1 MKKPILLISLL
12 LFANTSDSF
21 YYQKDKKVFLT
32 PINKTQNRELSKI
45 VYYKT
50 TDNYRVGVTK
60 ELIVKIK
67 YRETLENLLQ
77 KYSLTIKKRLTSSLY
92 LLQADNKDKTLD
104 IANKLH
110 DEIGVSYAHP
120 NFIKE
125 MRSR

>member
-1 MKKPILLISLL
+1 MKKLTLLIPIL
-12 LFANTSDSF
+12 LFANANEK
-21 YYQKDKKVFLT
+21 YYYKQNQKIVLT
-32 PINKTQNRELSKI
+32 PITKSQNRKLSKI

-60 ELIVKIK
+60 EMIVKIED
-67 YRETLENLLQ
+67 RDILEHLLQ
-77 KYSLTIKKRLTSSLY
+77 KHSLILKKRLTSSLY